1 MENHLEYLTA
11 SMICYHPPFS
21 EEIDVKR
28 AVFETDNCSIVFVT
42 DPDIP
47 YDLNEKSCWTSID
60 RCNITGRWD
69 KYDSE
74 LEDACHKYH
83 SVIRYPMNNLRFQ
96 NVFCFLCNGLEV
108 EQFQKQCGGL
118 QAKPYSFSGLLKIYT
133 PATTASNGNTIS
145 QREVRE

>member
-11 SMICYHPPFS
+11 SMICYDPPFS

-28 AVFETDNCSIVFVT
+28 AVFETENCSIVFVT

-47 YDLNEKSCWTSID
+47 YDFNEKSCWTSID

-83 SVIRYPMNNLRFQ
+83 SVIRFPMNNLRFQ

-108 EQFQKQCGGL
+108 IQFQKKCGL
-118 QAKPYSFSGLLKIYT
+118 TQAKPYSFSGLLKIYT
-133 PATTASNGNTIS
+133 PATTASNGNTSS